1 MDPLIITIIVALVC
15 LVAGILL
22 GKIVFAKNTQK
33 QLQDAESQAQS
44 IVREAELR
52 AETIKKEKQLEAK
65 EKFVQLKAE
74 HDKEVLEKNKKINEA
89 ENRIKQKEVSINQK
103 DTALEKQVKEN
114 EAIKENLN
122 RQIEVVHDQG
132 QPVNGYALYL
142 RYENERGDALAQW
155 LCEHPDHRWLTQ
167 LGTLLATS
175 YHIPLHD
182 YTPHTLA
189 A

>member
-65 EKFVQLKAE
+65 TPAPFRVGAHHWLILLGRYICKARTPECWRCPVQDLCSFRPKSELKS
-74 HDKEVLEKNKKINEA
+74 DKRKT
-89 ENRIKQKEVSINQK
+89 INQAG
-103 DTALEKQVKEN
+103 DSGAHV
-114 EAIKENLN
+114 ASSN
-122 RQIEVVHDQG
+122 RH
-132 QPVNGYALYL
+132 
-142 RYENERGDALAQW
+142 
-155 LCEHPDHRWLTQ
+155 
-167 LGTLLATS
+167 
-175 YHIPLHD
+175 
-182 YTPHTLA
+182 LA
-189 A
+189 ARQQRSSPRKI